1 LLACL
6 ENLYLPKPKKPHPL
20 PIIKLIN
27 QLKPFRREA
36 TPKKGSHMLASE
48 ESRLKRKRANTQKR
62 KQTGK
67 MRTHHLAKKEK
78 SEN

>member
-1 LLACL
+1 
-6 ENLYLPKPKKPHPL
+6 
-20 PIIKLIN
+20 
-27 QLKPFRREA
+27 
-36 TPKKGSHMLASE
+36 MLASE